1 MVGERNSPSK
11 FPSREGVYG
20 NAKQKVLKVI
30 NKLINNIK
38 GDRWIWGT
46 ILILFIFSLLA
57 VYSSTG
63 TLAYRTR
70 GGQTEFYLIKQLILM
85 FGGLALI
92 YGVHMINYK
101 YFSRISQIFYYGS
114 IILLAI
120 TLIFGTD
127 INQAKRWLTLPV
139 INLTM
144 QTSDFAKL
152 ALTMYLAR
160 VLSKKQ
166 DVIKDFRE
174 GFWNM
179 IIPVFIICALIAPE
193 DMSTALII
201 FATSVLILFI
211 GRVSLVYIGGLFVIS
226 ILGLVLAITLLM
238 NMPEEKM
245 VSRMLTWKGRIEV
258 YQESLFGDAESKKL
272 AEPFQ
277 VTQAKIAIAK
287 GGIFP
292 NGPGNSTQK
301 NFLPHAYSDYIYVI
315 IIEEYGLI
323 GGTFV
328 LFLYLFF
335 LFRTAL
341 MIKKAPKAFG
351 AILAFSLALSLVIQA
366 MMNMGVAVN
375 LLPVTGL
382 TLPLVSMGGSSTLFT
397 SIAFGIV
404 LSVSRDIETSKEKMV
419 ELVDEIAPE

>member
-1 MVGERNSPSK
+1 M
-11 FPSREGVYG
+11 
-20 NAKQKVLKVI
+20 I

-38 GDRWIWGT
+38 GDKWIWFT
-46 ILILFIFSLLA
+46 VLILFIFSLLS

-70 GGQTEFYLIKQLILM
+70 GGHTEFYLIKQLILM
-85 FGGLALI
+85 FGGLGLM
-92 YGVHMINYK
+92 YVVHLINYK

-120 TLIFGTD
+120 TLFFGTD

-160 VLSKKQ
+160 ALSKNQ
-166 DVIKDFRE
+166 EVIKDFKE

-193 DMSTALII
+193 DMSSALVI

-211 GRVSLVYIGGLFVIS
+211 GRVSLVYIGGLFVLS
-226 ILGLVLAITLLM
+226 MMGLALAITLLF

-245 VSRMLTWKGRIEV
+245 KGRMLTWKGRIEV
-258 YQESLFGDAESKKL
+258 FQDSLFGNEDVKKQT
-272 AEPFQ
+272 EPFQ

-301 NFLPHAYSDYIYVI
+301 NFLPHAYSDFIYVI

-323 GGTFV
+323 GGIFI

-341 MIKKAPKAFG
+341 MIKKTPKAFG
-351 AILAFSLALSLVIQA
+351 AILAFGLALSLVIQA
-366 MMNMGVAVN
+366 MINMGVAVN

-397 SIAFGIV
+397 SIAFGII
-404 LSVSRDIETSKEKMV
+404 LSVSRDIEVRDEKMIDLV
-419 ELVDEIAPE
+419 EKIAK

>member
-1 MVGERNSPSK
+1 MIDK
-11 FPSREGVYG
+11 
-20 NAKQKVLKVI
+20 LK
-30 NKLINNIK
+30 NNIK

-85 FGGLALI
+85 FGGLASI
-92 YGVHMINYK
+92 YLVHMINYK

-114 IILLAI
+114 IILLII
-120 TLIFGTD
+120 TLAFGTD

-160 VLSKKQ
+160 VLSKNQ
-166 DVIKDFRE
+166 DVIKDFKE
-174 GFWNM
+174 GFGKM

-193 DMSTALII
+193 DMSTALVI

-211 GRVSLVYIGGLFVIS
+211 GRVSLVYIGGLFVIC
-226 ILGLVLAITLLM
+226 ILSLVIFVSLLFSL
-238 NMPEEKM
+238 PEDKIKNIGRLGTAK
-245 VSRMLTWKGRIEV
+245 SRIIAFAPSV
-258 YQESLFGDAESKKL
+258 FGDGEVLRS
-272 AEPFQ
+272 AEPYQ

-301 NFLPHAYSDYIYVI
+301 NFLPHAYSDYIFVI

-323 GGTFV
+323 GGIFV

-366 MMNMGVAVN
+366 MINMGVAVN

-382 TLPLVSMGGSSTLFT
+382 TLPLVSMGGSSTIFT

-404 LSVSRDIETSKEKMV
+404 LSVSRDIEVSKEKMI
-419 ELVDEIAPE
+419 ELVDEISK

>member
-1 MVGERNSPSK
+1 M
-11 FPSREGVYG
+11 
-20 NAKQKVLKVI
+20 I

-38 GDRWIWGT
+38 GDKWIWGT
-46 ILILFIFSLLA
+46 ILILFLFSLLS

-63 TLAYRTR
+63 TLAYRAR
-70 GGQTEFYLIKQLILM
+70 GGHTEFYLIKQLILM
-85 FGGLALI
+85 FGGLGMI
-92 YGVHMINYK
+92 YLVHLVNYK
-101 YFSRISQIFYYGS
+101 LFSRLSQIAFWLS
-114 IILLAI
+114 IILLII
-120 TLIFGTD
+120 TLAFGTD

-160 VLSKKQ
+160 ILSKKQ
-166 DVIKDFRE
+166 DDIKSFKE
-174 GFWNM
+174 GFINM
-179 IIPVFIICALIAPE
+179 ILPVFAICALIAPE
-193 DMSTALII
+193 DMSSALVI

-211 GRVSLVYIGGLFVIS
+211 GRVSLIYIGGLFIIS
-226 ILGLVLAITLLM
+226 VLSLAMAVTFLL
-238 NMPEEKM
+238 NMPEENM
-245 VSRMLTWKGRIEV
+245 QGRMLTWKGRVEV
-258 YQESLFGDAESKKL
+258 FQESLFGDAESKK
-272 AEPFQ
+272 ATEPFQ

-287 GGIFP
+287 GGLFP

-323 GGTFV
+323 GGVFI

-341 MIKKAPKAFG
+341 MIKKTPKAFG
-351 AILAFSLALSLVIQA
+351 AILAFGLALSLVIQA
-366 MMNMGVAVN
+366 MINMGVAVN

-382 TLPLVSMGGSSTLFT
+382 TLPLISMGGSSTIFT
-397 SIAFGIV
+397 SIAFGII
-404 LSVSRDIETSKEKMV
+404 LSVSRDVETRDEKMV
-419 ELVDEIAPE
+419 ELVDAIAS